1 MTANDQQN
9 GKSALKQVEQGETPF
24 KAGYVAIV
32 GRPNVGKSTL
42 MNTLLDRKLAIVT
55 PKPQTTRHQI
65 LGILSGDN
73 HQVILLDTPGLMH
86 PQYMLQEAM
95 MQTAR
100 KTMQQADLILMMAD
114 ATDPIEQHEEIVGL
128 LKKHTQ
134 PKFLVINKIDLMD
147 KFQILPLMD
156 RFSQTGLFREIIPV
170 SALRADNL
178 DRLLSCILDALPSGE
193 PCYPPDVIS
202 NEPER
207 FFVSEIIREQIFLR
221 YAEEIPYSTTVRID
235 AFEERS
241 QGKDYIEATI
251 VVERD
256 SQKGI
261 LIGRGGQ
268 AIKRTGQIARQSIEE
283 FIQRPVFLKL
293 NVRVKKKW
301 RKDEELVKRFG
312 Y

>member
-1 MTANDQQN
+1 MTTENRNQIHPEGGAQ
-9 GKSALKQVEQGETPF
+9 PF

-55 PKPQTTRHQI
+55 HKPQTTRHQI
-65 LGILSGDN
+65 LGILTGDN
-73 HQVILLDTPGLMH
+73 HQVILLDTPGLMN

-100 KTMQQADLILMMAD
+100 KTMQQADLILMMMD
-114 ATDPIEQHEEIVGL
+114 AVDPMERDEEIIGPL
-128 LKKHTQ
+128 DKYTQ
-134 PKFLVINKIDLMD
+134 PKFLVINKIDRVD
-147 KFQILPLMD
+147 KVEVLPLMD
-156 RFSQTGLFREIIPV
+156 RFTQTGLFREIIPI

-178 DRLLSCILDALPSGE
+178 DRLLSCILDVLPTGE
-193 PCYPPDVIS
+193 PYYPPDQIS

-207 FFVSEIIREQIFLR
+207 FFVSEIIREQIFLH
-221 YAEEIPYSTTVRID
+221 YGDEIPYSTTVQID

-261 LIGRGGQ
+261 LIGKGGL
-268 AIKRTGQIARQSIEE
+268 AIKRTGQTARQGIEQ

-301 RKDEELVKRFG
+301 RKDENLIKRFG